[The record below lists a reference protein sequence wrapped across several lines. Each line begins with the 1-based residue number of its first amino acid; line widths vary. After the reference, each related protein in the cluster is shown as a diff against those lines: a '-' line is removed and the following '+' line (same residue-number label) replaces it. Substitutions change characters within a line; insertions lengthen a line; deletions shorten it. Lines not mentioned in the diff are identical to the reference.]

1 MKFLIFY
8 ESPKG
13 FLHIKARGSA
23 ESHPTAILL
32 HKTSTP
38 IHKKSK
44 NLKIAQRQGALVMRL
59 I

>member
-38 IHKKSK
+38 IHKK
-44 NLKIAQRQGALVMRL
+44 
-59 I
+59 